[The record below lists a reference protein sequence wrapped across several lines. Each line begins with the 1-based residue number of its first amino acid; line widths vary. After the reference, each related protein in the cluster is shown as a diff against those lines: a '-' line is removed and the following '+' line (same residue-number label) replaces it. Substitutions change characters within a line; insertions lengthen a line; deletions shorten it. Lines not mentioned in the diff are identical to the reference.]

1 MNYFGISPNLKPEL
15 IKLLMSLGGLRRNR
29 RKRRLSYQK
38 ERRIEMNNL
47 IETIINTLD
56 CEYDEIAQDLYTAFE
71 E

>member
-1 MNYFGISPNLKPEL
+1 
-15 IKLLMSLGGLRRNR
+15 
-29 RKRRLSYQK
+29 
-38 ERRIEMNNL
+38 MNNL

>member
-1 MNYFGISPNLKPEL
+1 MICCGTLQNLKQEL